1 MQPPGLTIEEVSC
14 MSKECK
20 ECYEEDKVLKEEYD
34 VITAVV
40 GAVITILLMVA
51 LFENIGPV
59 M

>member
-1 MQPPGLTIEEVSC
+1 
-14 MSKECK
+14 MSKQEREK
-20 ECYEEDKVLKEEYD
+20 EFFEEDKTVKQEYD

-40 GAVITILLMVA
+40 GAVITVLLMVA

>member
-1 MQPPGLTIEEVSC
+1 

-20 ECYEEDKVLKEEYD
+20 ECFEEDKVVKEEYD